1 MSDRRWRTLA
11 AVLGGLAV
19 AEVATGV
26 VLCVVLGLS
35 WDDALNA
42 FVPTNGLMGATF
54 GVCGLLI
61 GWHRPRHPL
70 GWLLVGDGLG
80 HATAAL
86 MAPVSL
92 LLHDQGASVGA
103 QRLAV
108 TVYMGSWPWSIAVFL
123 PLVLLLFPDGR
134 LPGPRWRPVAWL
146 PMVTGPAFFLAMV
159 SGDEPPIAG
168 LPPSYLGFTLSEPVD
183 WLWTAT
189 ELSLLVVLALSVAS
203 LFLRYR
209 RADEAQ
215 RRQLLWLLLAGVVVF
230 VAVLPWSLVAG
241 TPIAVL
247 FTIPLVPIAIAIAVL
262 RHQLLDIRLVL
273 ARAVAWLLL
282 SVAAFAAYVALVA
295 VLDVA
300 VSRAFGESAFAAV
313 AVAVL
318 LAPLLPRLQREVE
331 RWMYGDRRDP
341 ARVAGRLGEHLAAG
355 DERGLQGVV
364 GSLRSALRFPWVAVS
379 DDTGVLADDGTRP
392 EHVVG
397 LPLSYAGARVGEL
410 EIGLRPGERDLSQ
423 MDASALHLV
432 AAPLAV
438 ALEALRLSGDL
449 QASRGRLV
457 VAREEERRRLR
468 RDLHDGLGP
477 ALTGVALTADAATNF
492 LDSDPE
498 RSRELLAGLRDHVGT
513 AIADVRRLVDDLRPP
528 ALDEVGLVGAIQQR
542 ADQLQLRSD
551 GSSLAV
557 RLVAPDDLPPL
568 PAAVEVAAYRIAT
581 EALVNVARHADAT
594 SAEVRLMCNGA
605 LDIEVTDD
613 GGRSSPWVPGV
624 GLSSMQE
631 RADEVGGVVEAGP
644 CGTGGRVH
652 ARFPLG
658 EA

>member
-1 MSDRRWRTLA
+1 MTERRWRTLA
-11 AVLGGLAV
+11 AALGALAV
-19 AEVATGV
+19 VEVAAGV
-26 VLCVVLGLS
+26 VLCVVVGFS

-70 GWLLVGDGLG
+70 GWLLVGGALG

-86 MAPVSL
+86 MAPMSQ
-92 LLHDQGASVGA
+92 LLHDHGASVEV
-103 QRLAV
+103 QRIAV

-134 LPGPRWRPVAWL
+134 LPGSRWRPVAWL
-146 PMVTGPAFFLAMV
+146 PLVAGPAFFLEMV
-159 SGDEPPIAG
+159 SGGDPPLAG
-168 LPPSYLGFTLSEPVD
+168 LPTTYLDFTLPERMA

-189 ELSLLVVLALSVAS
+189 ELGLLVMLGLTVAS
-203 LFLRYR
+203 LVVRYR

-215 RRQLLWLLLAGVVVF
+215 RRQLLWLVLAGVVVF
-230 VAVLPWSLVAG
+230 AAVLPWSLVAG
-241 TPIAVL
+241 TPVAVL
-247 FTIPLVPIAIAIAVL
+247 FTIPLVPAAIAIAVL

-282 SVAAFAAYVALVA
+282 SVAALAAYAALVA
-295 VLDVA
+295 VLDLA

-331 RWMYGDRRDP
+331 RGMYGDRRDP
-341 ARVAGRLGEHLAAG
+341 ARVAVRLGEHLVAG
-355 DERGLQGVV
+355 DERGLHGVV
-364 GSLRSALRFPWVAVS
+364 TSLRSALRFPWVAVG
-379 DDTGVLADDGTRP
+379 DDTGVLAEDGERP
-392 EHVVG
+392 ERVVG
-397 LPLSYAGARVGEL
+397 LPLSYAGGEVGRL
-410 EIGLRPGERDLSQ
+410 EIGLRAGERDLSQ
-423 MDASALHLV
+423 VDATALSLV

-438 ALEALRLSGDL
+438 AVEALRLSGDL

-492 LDSDPE
+492 LDSDPD
-498 RSRELLAGLRDHVGT
+498 RSRELLAELRDHVGT

-542 ADQLQLRSD
+542 AHQLQLRPD

-557 RLVAPDDLPPL
+557 RLVAPDGLPPL

-594 SAEVRLMCNGA
+594 SAEVRLLCNGA
-605 LDIEVTDD
+605 LELEVTDD
-613 GGRSSPWVPGV
+613 GGRTSPWVPGV

-644 CGTGGRVH
+644 CGTGGRVR

-658 EA
+658 AR